1 MERSIFKMQRDDDP
15 FAVCYSAVNM
25 IEFRLLARFTSV
37 FDGVVPALL
46 SRALK
51 VNVETFGLLRV
62 IVNVTRTNFPQFNT
76 PGVELCM
83 GS

>member
-1 MERSIFKMQRDDDP
+1 MQRDDDP
-15 FAVCYSAVNM
+15 FAESYSAVNI
-25 IEFRLLARFTSV
+25 IEFRLFARFTSV
-37 FDGVVPALL
+37 FDGLVPALL

-62 IVNVTRTNFPQFNT
+62 IVIVTRTNFPQSNT
-76 PGVELCM
+76 PGVELCR